1 MSRIARSIGL
11 KNLISK
17 QDIRYTFLT
26 DGGSDR
32 ALQPIIDWSL
42 RQDRRVGSIAGRWAN
57 LSYLR
62 EQPNGLSERIKRS
75 ITDYPCNLLIIHRDA
90 EISPLQQRY
99 DEIRQALKNSCSGE
113 LLDSCVA
120 LIPVRMME
128 AWLLLSERAIRQ
140 AVGRPTGRVV
150 LDFPRVNRLESLPNP
165 KQLLEELLTTA
176 AEGTARQRR
185 RLHLSRLVHTVADR
199 IEDFSP
205 LEGLSSYVFFKEQL
219 DAAVAALAR
228 KQQL

>member
-1 MSRIARSIGL
+1 MLRIARSISL
-11 KNLISK
+11 NSVPKL
-17 QDIRYTFLT
+17 DIRYTFLT
-26 DGGSDR
+26 DGSSDR

-42 RQDRRVGSIAGRWAN
+42 RQDHRVGSFVGQPAD

-62 EQPNGLSERIKRS
+62 EQPRGLSERIRRS
-75 ITDYPCNLLIIHRDA
+75 VTDYPCNLLIVHRDS
-90 EISPLQQRY
+90 ETSPLQQRY
-99 DEIRQALKNSCSGE
+99 DEVRQALEASCLGG

-128 AWLLLSERAIRQ
+128 AWLLLSEQAVRQ
-140 AVGRPTGRVV
+140 AVGKPTGRVV

-165 KQLLEELLTTA
+165 KQLLKELLTTA

-185 RLHLSRLVHTVADR
+185 RLHLSSLVHTVADR

-205 LEGLSSYVFFKEQL
+205 LERLSSYIFFKEQL
-219 DAAVAALAR
+219 NAAIAALAR